1 MKEEVQL
8 ETDGRGSL
16 YLPLLIDEVPVLA
29 LVDTGST
36 ISVIHPSILNKS
48 LDEVVVRETSKACQ
62 IRLADG
68 SLVDTLGTVQ
78 LKVQLGT
85 ERESWMHDWVV
96 SAIEAPMV
104 IGVDFLREHQCTLD
118 VRAGTLTVGSTIHE
132 CRRMESMPQMY
143 RITVAETVEIPARSE
158 MIIPGKMADVSQ
170 LTQGIV
176 ESNGQ
181 PMCKGD
187 VFVARAV
194 VNPSMGV
201 LPLRVA
207 NLGMEPHKLH
217 KGTNIAICEPV
228 MSVSEMSSNDKICSM
243 RQTESSQF
251 CTHDGQQSLPA
262 HVAKYIDE
270 CKDYLSPHE
279 IDLAE
284 GLLHECQDGFAK
296 SKDDLSTTDADEH
309 GMTMVSPENVK
320 LGPRRLPLAKRQ
332 ALKCELDRLLK
343 LGVIE
348 PSKSSWASPIV
359 MVTKKD
365 GSLRLCVDFRLVNK
379 LTLKDSYPL
388 PRIDDSID
396 ALRGSKWFS
405 TLDLASG
412 YWQVPMAKKD
422 VEKTAFATPF
432 GLYQFKV
439 MPFGLAN
446 APATFERMM
455 ERVLSGLHWETCLI
469 YLDDV
474 IVFSKTFEEHIVRLH
489 QVLTR
494 LRNAKLKLS
503 PTKCKLFRQQ
513 VEYLGHVVSKDGVG
527 TDPKKIEAIA
537 SWPTPRNQKEVR
549 SFVGLCSY
557 YRRFVRG
564 FADIARPLHHAVE
577 LGTEFRWTDD
587 CERAFQELKAVLTSP
602 PILAY
607 PEDAGAFILDTDASG
622 EGLGAVLSQVQ
633 GGKECVI
640 GYFSRALTK
649 EEQQYCVTR
658 RELLAVVMAVQH
670 FHYYLYGRHF
680 TIRSDHGSLRW
691 LMNFK
696 NPEGQMWRWLR
707 ILSTYDFDIVHRP
720 GKQHK
725 NADGLSRRPCD
736 KCRHCERQEM
746 KQKSEVSGCPG
757 HSMRAMDMTSDDE
770 QWSDSWSAHQIREWQ
785 MADPVLSKVLTWVE
799 AGVKPP
805 QRVVRKEGATTRIY
819 WSLFEQLELK
829 NGVLY
834 RKPETTEKQTNLK
847 LVAPLDVQD
856 RIFKCLHSS
865 RTGGHQGVKRT
876 NASVRQRFW
885 WPGMQKDV
893 ARWCRYCDLCQ
904 RHNTQA
910 GAHRSNLHQL
920 PVGAPMERVAFD
932 ILSFPDETADGNTCI
947 LVVCDYFTKWVE
959 AFALPDHKAVSV
971 ADTLVTEV
979 FLRFGV
985 PRYLHSDQAPEFMGE
1000 LMTELSVLLEI
1011 QRTRTC
1017 PYRPQSDGLV
1027 ERFNRTLINML
1038 SKFCDENRSDWD
1050 QHLPFLLCAYRA
1062 TANASTGCSPNLMML
1077 GRETNLPVD
1086 LMFPTVGYRGYRC
1099 HNEYV
1104 QRVKRFLEDNYE
1116 MARQQLGAAAERQK
1130 RYYDARTKNRQYK
1143 EGDFVLRFYAPNL
1156 KNKLNSPYTGPFRIM
1171 ARLGEVNYKIQRSP
1185 SSKHLV
1191 VHVDH
1196 LKPFHSHETPVAWKS
1211 FTNRA
1216 VEEPTVEETRDNTS
1230 EISEESDVDNS
1241 VNQQVI
1247 EESDRPQISWRPV
1260 RTRKLP
1266 GHLAD
1271 YYLD

>member
-1 MKEEVQL
+1 MSFGPVKEEVQL
-8 ETDGRGSL
+8 KTDGRGSL
-16 YLPLLIDEVPVLA
+16 YLPLLIDDVPVLA

-104 IGVDFLREHQCTLD
+104 IGVDFFRKHQCTLD

-143 RITVAETVEIPARSE
+143 CITVAETVEIPARSE
-158 MIIPGKMADVSQ
+158 MIIPGKMADVSH
-170 LTQGIV
+170 LTLGII

-217 KGTNIAICEPV
+217 KGTNIATCEPV
-228 MSVSEMSSNDKICSM
+228 ISVSETSSNDKICSM
-243 RQTESSQF
+243 RQTEPSQI
-251 CTHDGQQSLPA
+251 CTYDGQLSLPA

-365 GSLRLCVDFRLVNK
+365 GSLCLCVDFRLVNK

-388 PRIDDSID
+388 PHIDDSID
-396 ALRGSKWFS
+396 ALWGSKWVS

-455 ERVLSGLHWETCLI
+455 ERVLSGLLWETCLI

-474 IVFSKTFEEHIVRLH
+474 IVVSKTFEEHIVRLH

-577 LGTEFRWTDD
+577 LGTEFRGTDD
-587 CERAFQELKAVLTSP
+587 CERALQELKAVLTSP

-607 PEDAGAFILDTDASG
+607 PEDDGAFILDTDASG

-633 GGKECVI
+633 GDKECVI

-696 NPEGQMWRWLR
+696 NPEGQMWRWLQ
-707 ILSTYDFDIVHRP
+707 ILSTYEFDIVHCP

-736 KCRHCERQEM
+736 KSRHCERQEM
-746 KQKSEVSGCPG
+746 KEKSEVSGCPG
-757 HSMRAMDMTSDDE
+757 HPVRAMDMISDDE
-770 QWSDSWSAHQIREWQ
+770 QWSESWSSHQIREWQ
-785 MADPVLSKVLTWVE
+785 MADPVLFKVLDWVE
-799 AGVKPP
+799 TGVKPP
-805 QRVVRKEGATTRIY
+805 RREVRKEGATTRIY

-885 WPGMQKDV
+885 WPGMRKDV
-893 ARWCRYCDLCQ
+893 VRWCRYCDFCQ

-910 GAHRSNLHQL
+910 GAHRSKLHQL

-932 ILSFPDETADGNTCI
+932 ILSFPDETADTCI
-947 LVVCDYFTKWVE
+947 LVVCDYFTKWWKRLHFQTIKQFLLPIPWSLRYF
-959 AFALPDHKAVSV
+959 FALGSLDIS
-971 ADTLVTEV
+971 TL
-979 FLRFGV
+979 
-985 PRYLHSDQAPEFMGE
+985 
-1000 LMTELSVLLEI
+1000 I
-1011 QRTRTC
+1011 
-1017 PYRPQSDGLV
+1017 RPQNLWRNSWLSFLFSWRYNAHEPVLTDHSQMALWNDLIGL
-1027 ERFNRTLINML
+1027 NML
-1038 SKFCDENRSDWD
+1038 SKFCDENHSDWD
-1050 QHLPFLLCAYRA
+1050 QHLPFLLCAYGA
-1062 TANASTGCSPNLMML
+1062 TANASTGCSPNLLML

-1086 LMFPTVGYRGYRC
+1086 LMFPTVGYCDYRC

-1104 QRVKRFLEDNYE
+1104 QRVKHFLEDNYE

-1130 RYYDARTKNRQYK
+1130 RYFDACTKNRQYR
-1143 EGDFVLRFYAPNL
+1143 EGVFVLRFYAPNL
-1156 KNKLNSPYTGPFRIM
+1156 KNKLNSPYIGPFRIM

-1185 SSKHLV
+1185 SSKAIV

-1196 LKPFHSHETPVAWKS
+1196 LKPFHSHNTPAAWES
-1211 FTNRA
+1211 FTDPA
-1216 VEEPTVEETRDNTS
+1216 VMELNAEQTHEDAGH
-1230 EISEESDVDNS
+1230 ISEEGDVENLVD
-1241 VNQQVI
+1241 
-1247 EESDRPQISWRPV
+1247 
-1260 RTRKLP
+1260 
-1266 GHLAD
+1266 
-1271 YYLD
+1271 